1 MAEKEK
7 GKVKS
12 LATAPPR
19 AIQSMPLS
27 KPMQALLLV
36 LSLEED
42 AVARVLR
49 HLDADDIR
57 VIHEL
62 SKTEFKTDATSIGTA
77 YRNFLYDIKE
87 PLLAPGEG
95 KAYIERLAQRSLG
108 REESRN
114 LFSGRESPKPY
125 SEIEERSPQS
135 VASVLRDEN
144 PQVIAAI
151 LAELSPSFSAN
162 VIGMFDRDQQI
173 QVMSRLANLGEISSS
188 TIQALFRAVVEQLKD
203 LENEDAVEIDGMGRA
218 ASILQ
223 RLPIADTDEVLASMS
238 DEDPAMVHKLR
249 RAMFCFEDLINVQ
262 GRGMQ
267 MLIKEISNDQ
277 LLLALK
283 TASDGLKDKILS
295 AVSKRAAEI
304 LLDDLMAMGPVKLS
318 EVEQAQQEIVDTA
331 LRLEA
336 EGKIVIAGRGGEEL
350 V

>member
-1 MAEKEK
+1 MAKANALNPRQMDK
-7 GKVKS
+7 
-12 LATAPPR
+12 AT
-19 AIQSMPLS
+19 
-27 KPMQALLLV
+27 QALLLI

-49 HLDADDIR
+49 HMDPEDIR
-57 VIHEL
+57 FIHEI
-62 SKTEFKTDATSIGTA
+62 SKNELKADSAAISTA
-77 YRNFLYDIKE
+77 YVNFLADLGE
-87 PLLAPGEG
+87 PLVAPGEG
-95 KAYIERLAQRSLG
+95 RAYIERLAQRSLG
-108 REESRN
+108 REESKN
-114 LFSGRESPKPY
+114 LFSGREQPKPY
-125 SEIEERSPQS
+125 SEIEKRSPQAVS
-135 VASVLRDEN
+135 NVLKEEN

-151 LAELSPSFSAN
+151 LSELSPEFAADVLSYL
-162 VIGMFDRDQQI
+162 DREIQI
-173 QVMSRLANLGEISSS
+173 RVMYKLANLGEISAA
-188 TIQALFRAVVEQLKD
+188 TVQALLKAVEDQLRD
-203 LENEDAVEIDGMGRA
+203 LESDDAVEVDGMNRA

-238 DEDPAMVHKLR
+238 DDDPAMVHKLR
-249 RAMFCFEDLINVQ
+249 RAMFCFEDLENVQ

-295 AVSKRAAEI
+295 SVSKRAAEI

-318 EVEQAQQEIVDTA
+318 EVERAQQEIVDTA